1 MKRAVQV
8 QISSQTVINT
18 RTSEPTERPDL
29 GSPWSVA
36 TLNELRYAELAHLTL
51 HFNRRMLRLPRLSVL
66 WPWLCRIAFDRYM
79 PGRGSAHIY
88 CDGQSRPPFGTE
100 VPSPALRCR
109 RESSGGCA
117 AVVEADTQI

>member
-51 HFNRRMLRLPRLSVL
+51 HFNRRMFCHTQGVKPVAVVVSNSNMV
-66 WPWLCRIAFDRYM
+66 WLC
-79 PGRGSAHIY
+79 
-88 CDGQSRPPFGTE
+88 
-100 VPSPALRCR
+100 
-109 RESSGGCA
+109 
-117 AVVEADTQI
+117 

>member
-36 TLNELRYAELAHLTL
+36 TLNELRSVELAHLT
-51 HFNRRMLRLPRLSVL
+51 M
-66 WPWLCRIAFDRYM
+66 
-79 PGRGSAHIY
+79 
-88 CDGQSRPPFGTE
+88 
-100 VPSPALRCR
+100 
-109 RESSGGCA
+109 
-117 AVVEADTQI
+117 